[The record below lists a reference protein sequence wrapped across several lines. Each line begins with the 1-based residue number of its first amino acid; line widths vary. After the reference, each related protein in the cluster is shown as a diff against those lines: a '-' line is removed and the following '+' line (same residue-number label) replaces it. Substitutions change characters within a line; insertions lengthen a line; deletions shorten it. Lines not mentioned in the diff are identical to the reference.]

1 VRPEVWRRVDDCLA
15 DALELPA
22 EERAAYLGIRL
33 GDDPEARAEAERLIG
48 QAEDAEKLFA
58 HSPVAAW
65 SGLGVGSRI
74 GPWELE
80 RPLGSGGMG
89 VVWLARRA
97 DGEANMRA
105 AIKLLPPALMGP
117 LKANQELLRRFLRE
131 KQILARLRH
140 PNIAQLLDASAGG
153 GDTPNFVMEF
163 VEGQPITEYLAKQP
177 PGLRARLALF
187 LKVCDAVQYAH
198 SNLVIHRDLKPQ
210 NILVNGAGEPKLLD
224 FGIAKILNDPAGEGA
239 VTLRRAFSLD
249 YASPEQIRGGEIRT
263 GADVYAL
270 GLLLYEVV
278 TGERARR
285 WSDLAL
291 GEVLDKLERFEL
303 TSLGALDAELRAVLE
318 KATAGEESQRYR
330 SVSELA
336 ADLERYL
343 DGRPVEARAAGLG
356 YQAWCFARRNRL
368 AVLSS
373 VFAMVIII
381 GLGAW
386 GWISAKRASQG
397 EYAALENSKQLAV
410 ALNAERLAR
419 KAEAQETH
427 RAEQMENL
435 AKQREAEAETR
446 LRELLNILERL
457 IRSARS
463 EVAPLSGGLTVSV
476 KLVEG
481 ALKQLESMKPSRAAA
496 VNLLLL
502 RSDAHSQLAELLGG
516 TNSNLGDTEKS
527 VWHLKQSLALW
538 EQIAELRPEQI
549 DWRRGLLE
557 ARFRAIRTSLRP
569 VEDDPRWA
577 EFEKEFVSLARL
589 KPKDLA
595 TVRAIGSFYFRRASQ
610 NVQTTAKR
618 RADYQRALQWF
629 ESAPRNPENP
639 AEQLRDVALI
649 HKYLAPL
656 YEDKPSQRLHHSR
669 EAHRLDQQRMGLD
682 LANASA
688 RIDLS
693 FSMVSLAEAHWAIGE
708 RALAMREFW
717 EAFEFRKAM
726 ALADPKN
733 VFLARALIY
742 PVRAYGIGAVVL
754 ENWEGVNA
762 AIKEFDLLRER
773 DATLLDVAS
782 MAHLE
787 SWRGRIAREEGRRA
801 EACQHFE
808 SSLRIFEEAK
818 GRTWEFPKE
827 AITSFVK
834 ACQTRP

>member
-1 VRPEVWRRVDDCLA
+1 MRPEVWRRVDDCLA

-177 PGLRARLALF
+177 LELRARLALY

-210 NILVNGAGEPKLLD
+210 NILVNEAREPKLLD

-263 GADVYAL
+263 GADIYAL

-356 YQAWCFARRNRL
+356 YQVWCFARRNRL

-373 VFAMVIII
+373 VLAMVIII
-381 GLGAW
+381 GLGGW
-386 GWISAKRASQG
+386 GWISAKRASRG
-397 EYAALENSKQLAV
+397 EAV
-410 ALNAERLAR
+410 ALANSKKLMLALDAERQAR
-419 KAEAQETH
+419 KAEGQEKQ

-435 AKQREAEAETR
+435 AQQREAEAEAR
-446 LRELLNILERL
+446 LRELLSILDRL
-457 IRSARS
+457 MRSARS
-463 EVAPLSGGLTVSV
+463 EVAQLSGGLPVSV

-481 ALKQLESMKPSRAAA
+481 ALKQLESMKPSPAVAA
-496 VNLLLL
+496 NLLLL

-516 TNSNLGDTEKS
+516 ANSNLGDNEKS
-527 VWHLKQSLALW
+527 AWHLRQSLAIW
-538 EQIAELRPEQI
+538 EKIAELRPAQI

-557 ARFRAIRTSLRP
+557 ARFREIRPSLNRKD
-569 VEDDPRWA
+569 VDPRWA
-577 EFEKEFVSLARL
+577 EFEKEFLQIAKL
-589 KPKDLA
+589 KPNDLA
-595 TVRAIGSFYFRRASQ
+595 TARAVGSFYFRRASR
-610 NVQTTAKR
+610 NSEFGEDRK
-618 RADYQRALQWF
+618 ADFLKALRWF
-629 ESAPRNPENP
+629 EGAPKNPENP
-639 AEQLRDVALI
+639 AEQLRDVALM
-649 HKYLAPL
+649 HKYLSPM
-656 YEDKPSQRLHHSR
+656 YENEPRRRLHHSR
-669 EAHRLDQQRMGLD
+669 EALRLDEQRLRLD
-682 LANASA
+682 PSNASA

-693 FSMVSLAEAHWAIGE
+693 FSMVSVADANWVNEDRSA
-708 RALAMREFW
+708 ALREYW
-717 EAFEFRKAM
+717 EAYEFRKAM
-726 ALADPKN
+726 ALADPRN
-733 VFLARALIY
+733 VFLARALVY
-742 PVRAYGIGAVVL
+742 PIRAYGIGAVL
-754 ENWEGVNA
+754 LKNGEGVSL
-762 AIKEFDLLRER
+762 AIKEFDWLRER
-773 DATLLDVAS
+773 DQSLLDAAS
-782 MAHLE
+782 LAHLE
-787 SWRGRIAREEGRRA
+787 SWRGRIAREEGRHA

-808 SSLRIFEEAK
+808 SSIRIFGEGK
-818 GRTWEFPKE
+818 GRTWDFPKQE
-827 AITSFVK
+827 IASFVK
-834 ACQTRP
+834 ACQARP